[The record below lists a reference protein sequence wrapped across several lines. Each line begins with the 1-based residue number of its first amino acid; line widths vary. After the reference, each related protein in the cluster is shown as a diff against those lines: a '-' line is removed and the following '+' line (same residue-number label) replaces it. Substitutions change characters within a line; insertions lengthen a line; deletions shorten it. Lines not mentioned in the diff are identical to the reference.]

1 MDKIMFG
8 KFYTIS
14 NPFKNLGFFT
24 WAKQIN
30 LLDDENINNIIAL
43 EPFAGTN
50 NIPLLLSEAGI
61 NLKWKCY
68 DINHKFD
75 SENNIVNHYDDFP
88 IEIRDTIKNYP
99 AGYDYVFTNP
109 PYLARNSASKKGMQF
124 INTKY
129 DDQYKEC
136 LSLMLK
142 NNKFIAA
149 IVPETFITSNEPE
162 LKSRLHTVISLTMK
176 MFDDTECPVCLALF
190 VDYKTED
197 FDIYRNDIFLGKYN
211 QELKKY
217 LENPRKKNLWK
228 FNDNDGEIWLTA
240 IDNTKQNSI
249 SFRLANKNDKR
260 VNISSRS
267 YTRIKIPEN
276 MFSDVSQIS
285 SFIYELNLYLEEYR
299 QKTFDVFL
307 SSFKGLR
314 QDNKYRRRLSWLEA
328 KRIMDIVYE
337 KKNWL
342 TKRN

>member
-1 MDKIMFG
+1 
-8 KFYTIS
+8 
-14 NPFKNLGFFT
+14 
-24 WAKQIN
+24 
-30 LLDDENINNIIAL
+30 
-43 EPFAGTN
+43 
-50 NIPLLLSEAGI
+50 
-61 NLKWKCY
+61 
-68 DINHKFD
+68 
-75 SENNIVNHYDDFP
+75 
-88 IEIRDTIKNYP
+88 
-99 AGYDYVFTNP
+99 
-109 PYLARNSASKKGMQF
+109 MQF